1 MSFIVAGLYLLRI
14 FIKLSQIFVEESGI
28 LVELYIVWN
37 FKCSYFLGS
46 ITRLC
51 RVPVWPGLSQLL
63 QASTLWPSM
72 PPTMASSHS
81 SWWSNET
88 FVVQVGMFP
97 RIPPFWEPGHG
108 QNFLETLETQ
118 NLGRAANN
126 GTPWTPVAKVTM
138 DKWWSMLRFLGNM
151 NNISIFIG
159 FSCIS
164 TRERDFTHQPHD
176 RRNALNQD
184 LLKDQLTGM
193 CNTTISIWPSFKASR
208 DVVRQELWE
217 HLGSWNCGPTWPR
230 SETSCP
236 VAETWPNC
244 KYIYIYMCFHLS
256 TPRQVQRILTCLYFP
271 KRVASCLL
279 SLPHLVHVHHKYHD
293 I

>member
-1 MSFIVAGLYLLRI
+1 MNCILFGTSSAVIFGVPSPDFVGSQCDLVCHSFSRLQRYDPRCLQQWQALTAAGGPMRHLLSR
-14 FIKLSQIFVEESGI
+14 LGCSQG
-28 LVELYIVWN
+28 
-37 FKCSYFLGS
+37 
-46 ITRLC
+46 
-51 RVPVWPGLSQLL
+51 
-63 QASTLWPSM
+63 
-72 PPTMASSHS
+72 
-81 SWWSNET
+81 
-88 FVVQVGMFP
+88 FP
-97 RIPPFWEPGHG
+97 RFGSLDMGKFFWKPWKPKICGGRRIMEH
-108 QNFLETLETQ
+108 LEHQSRKSLY
-118 NLGRAANN
+118 
-126 GTPWTPVAKVTM
+126 M
-138 DKWWSMLRFLGNM
+138 DKWWYMLRFLGNM

-164 TRERDFTHQPHD
+164 THERDFTYQPHD

-217 HLGSWNCGPTWPR
+217 HLGSWNCGGHDH
-230 SETSCP
+230 
-236 VAETWPNC
+236 AL
-244 KYIYIYMCFHLS
+244 KLH
-256 TPRQVQRILTCLYFP
+256 VQLLRHDQTVDVFSFEHAKTGPENIDVLLFS

>member
-1 MSFIVAGLYLLRI
+1 M
-14 FIKLSQIFVEESGI
+14 
-28 LVELYIVWN
+28 YIVWN
-37 FKCSYFLGS
+37 FKCSHFWGS

-108 QNFLETLETQ
+108 QIFSGKPWKPKICGGRRIMEHLEHQSRKSLY
-118 NLGRAANN
+118 
-126 GTPWTPVAKVTM
+126 M
-138 DKWWSMLRFLGNM
+138 DKWWYMLRFLGNM

-164 TRERDFTHQPHD
+164 THERDFTYQPHD

-217 HLGSWNCGPTWPR
+217 HLGSWNCGGHDH
-230 SETSCP
+230 
-236 VAETWPNC
+236 AL
-244 KYIYIYMCFHLS
+244 KLH
-256 TPRQVQRILTCLYFP
+256 VQLLRHDQTVDVFSFEHAKTGPENIDVLLFS